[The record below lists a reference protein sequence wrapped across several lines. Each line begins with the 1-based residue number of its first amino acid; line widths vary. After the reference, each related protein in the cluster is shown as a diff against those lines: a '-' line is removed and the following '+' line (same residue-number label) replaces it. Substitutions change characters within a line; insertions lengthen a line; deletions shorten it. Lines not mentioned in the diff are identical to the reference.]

1 MNILYFDQNELWSPQ
16 IEDLEDE
23 YNIGVEDEEYISIS
37 RSRQK
42 KGRWLS
48 LYVAA
53 LANPALSLPIQIADE

>member
-37 RSRQK
+37 SRRV
-42 KGRWLS
+42 KGKGKWLS

-53 LANPALSLPIQIADE
+53 LANPQHSLPI

>member
-48 LYVAA
+48 LYVSA